1 MTEELTKAASEK
13 EQDRGVA
20 VRNTREIT
28 GMSVELE
35 SHSPDSRWTH
45 YDLTIYSPEPGE
57 AMGMPVVQRD
67 GLTHSEALAY
77 LEGLETGAR
86 IQRERHAEVVSA
98 VHAMFSD
105 MDAGYSPARGDC
117 AVDRLAKALSELEG

>member
-1 MTEELTKAASEK
+1 MTEELTRAAADAGE
-13 EQDRGVA
+13 A
-20 VRNTREIT
+20 L
-28 GMSVELE
+28 GMSVEVPWARGAHYDVQVWTPMDDEDGGQPLV
-35 SHSPDSRWTH
+35 DSRTN
-45 YDLTIYSPEPGE
+45 TE
-57 AMGMPVVQRD
+57 A
-67 GLTHSEALAY
+67 EALAY
-77 LEGLETGAR
+77 CRGLETGAR